1 MKKVLL
7 AVLLLQS
14 MVVFSQDKKT
24 KKKDAAKTENEAKKD
39 STAKGNTTAY
49 DDFIK
54 GAVTKDGLFKIHT
67 IKEKIYFEIPNEVL
81 GKDLLIVNKIS
92 SVPAQ
97 INNAGINKGINYEN
111 KLDRKSVV

>member
-81 GKDLLIVNKIS
+81 GKDLLIVNKILRS
-92 SVPAQ
+92 RSDKQ
-97 INNAGINKGINYEN
+97 CG
-111 KLDRKSVV
+111 D